1 MHATSPVA
9 ALTALRLLATLAA
22 VYVISQFF
30 RASQAVIAPELAD
43 GLGLTGADLGL
54 LAGVFFVVFALAQL
68 VNGPLFDRFGPRRT
82 MPALLVF
89 AAIGSLVF
97 ASADGLWGLLIGR
110 ALMGLGCSGILVG
123 ALLVCARWFPRDR
136 YAGLASILVASGES
150 GNLLAT
156 SPFAA
161 LVEAIGWR
169 GAFVLMAAATAV
181 LCVLAYV
188 GVRDAPPGHAFHTRR
203 PESPREAWRG
213 TIEAFRQPGL
223 ARVIAAALVVYGAAM
238 AIFGLWGGPYFNDV
252 HDLDAVARGNAML
265 AMAVAMLC
273 GTLLS
278 GPLDRKF
285 DTRKG
290 VVQAGL
296 AGLAAV
302 LSALALL
309 TAPPLWTSIVL
320 FASLGAFAGVRV
332 VVMAHGRA
340 LFPERL
346 MGRGVSLINMGIM
359 GGVAL
364 LQIATGGVMGALA
377 QAGASK
383 ATAYR
388 IVFAVL
394 ALIVSAGWLAY
405 RGSTDRR
412 PSDERMP

>member
-1 MHATSPVA
+1 MHATPPA
-9 ALTALRLLATLAA
+9 GRWPALRLVATLAV

-43 GLGLTGADLGL
+43 ELGLTSADLGL
-54 LAGVFFVVFALAQL
+54 LAGGFFVVFALAQL

-82 MPALLVF
+82 MPTLLVF
-89 AAIGSLVF
+89 AAIGSIVF
-97 ASADGLWGLLIGR
+97 ATADGFWGLMLGR
-110 ALMGLGCSGILVG
+110 AMMGLGCSGILVG

-136 YAGLASILVASGES
+136 YAGFASILVASGES

-169 GAFVLMAAATAV
+169 GAFVLMAAATAA
-181 LCVLAYV
+181 LCALAYV
-188 GVRDAPPGHAFHTRR
+188 GVRDAPPGHAFHARQ
-203 PESPREAWRG
+203 PESPRDAWRG
-213 TIEAFRQPGL
+213 TVETFRQPGF
-223 ARVIAAALVVYGAAM
+223 ARVIVAALVVYGAAM

-252 HDLDAVARGNAML
+252 HGLDAVARGNAML
-265 AMAVAMLC
+265 AMAVSMLG
-273 GTLLS
+273 GTLVF

-290 VVQAGL
+290 IVQAGL
-296 AGLAAV
+296 AALIGVLAV
-302 LSALALL
+302 LASLN
-309 TAPPLWTSIVL
+309 APPLWAAIVL
-320 FASLGAFAGVRV
+320 FAILGALAGVRV

-364 LQIATGGVMGALA
+364 LQFATGGIMGALGRS
-377 QAGASK
+377 GASK
-383 ATAYR
+383 ETAYR
-388 IVFAVL
+388 TVFVALAIIVA
-394 ALIVSAGWLAY
+394 AAWLVY
-405 RGSTDRR
+405 RGSADRR
-412 PSDERMP
+412 PSEETKA